1 MERTAEYFE
10 IDENGKVVVAK
21 SFLSP
26 KVEHYNY
33 DYFAGVTWEI
43 HPEAPMGSRIQN
55 LCYQGKPVQPDDEFT
70 LCMNNY
76 RYSGAGGYP
85 MYPTCPLV
93 KEINTEMV
101 EIIMDYFRTHGT
113 VAIDFEKN

>member
-1 MERTAEYFE
+1 MGDPPRGT
-10 IDENGKVVVAK
+10 DGKSHSESV
-21 SFLSP
+21 LP
-26 KVEHYNY
+26 
-33 DYFAGVTWEI
+33 
-43 HPEAPMGSRIQN
+43 
-55 LCYQGKPVQPDDEFT
+55 GKPVQPDDEFT

-113 VAIDFEKN
+113 VAIDSEKN

>member
-1 MERTAEYFE
+1 MERAAEYFE

-55 LCYQGKPVQPDDEFT
+55 LCYQGKP
-70 LCMNNY
+70 
-76 RYSGAGGYP
+76 G
-85 MYPTCPLV
+85 LV
-93 KEINTEMV
+93 FYESWKRV
-101 EIIMDYFRTHGT
+101 
-113 VAIDFEKN
+113 

>member
-1 MERTAEYFE
+1 MERAAEYFE

-43 HPEAPMGSRIQN
+43 HPEAPMGKRIQN
-55 LCYQGKPVQPDDEFT
+55 LCYQGKLVQPDDEFT

-113 VAIDFEKN
+113 VAIDSEKN

>member
-1 MERTAEYFE
+1 MGDPPRGT
-10 IDENGKVVVAK
+10 DGKT
-21 SFLSP
+21 
-26 KVEHYNY
+26 Y
-33 DYFAGVTWEI
+33 
-43 HPEAPMGSRIQN
+43 SRSV
-55 LCYQGKPVQPDDEFT
+55 LPGKASAADDEFT

-113 VAIDFEKN
+113 VCH

>member
-1 MERTAEYFE
+1 
-10 IDENGKVVVAK
+10 
-21 SFLSP
+21 
-26 KVEHYNY
+26 
-33 DYFAGVTWEI
+33 
-43 HPEAPMGSRIQN
+43 MGSRIQN

-113 VAIDFEKN
+113 VAIDSEKN